1 MKIRYSYM
9 AMMLFALLGGTSCTE
24 DFPAQDKTEGQA
36 EGLALQLQVEGSPLA
51 SRASLASESALNEDK
66 VNAVDVFF
74 VSNGGTNIE
83 KHFHATTPDTQGRF
97 LLADGDWRSQFTHA
111 PYTVYVLANK
121 HDYDNPETPD
131 NTETD
136 LSWITTIDQ
145 LQNLTDTDGEIY
157 EIEGDNNYA
166 GKQFFM
172 DGKTNWTPS
181 DTDEADETINVTLK
195 RAAAKIVVNIS
206 YAEDFMTSNQIEVLY
221 DLEKAIVNYAPH
233 AMALNEAAYQE
244 MEVRGEASMDAE
256 TYSDAHSTSGEGVSR
271 TDIVYA
277 YSYPNQWG
285 ESVERET
292 YVLLNIPYGKE
303 SQEGQTPK
311 YHDNYYKVPI
321 RFSNNAD
328 ELRLDRNKLYTVNV
342 TIDRLGNENID
353 EPIELKPTFNV
364 ADWIPKEIPVNDD
377 APSYLVLSHEY
388 IEMHNV
394 ADTVITFFSSA
405 YLEKV
410 EIVEAYFINK
420 EGERQYVQA
429 TQWHTDRQG
438 DIVIDAS
445 RDVTSYCEITDW
457 TENALQGNIIFHGE
471 IPTNVTARYVT
482 LRVTSRDPDLNPNYR
497 DVTIVQYPLEY
508 ISGVPGVYST
518 RTDFER
524 TGNTYENYKNHNS
537 VNSNVK
543 LDTEDGSWFDSPTFR
558 SKVSVN
564 GRTYYVS
571 RNGNNGQLRYTND
584 DHVSS
589 LDNNRMYLVQ
599 ITSTDESYTV
609 ARPKMDGEN
618 EDIVTHSSDENNRL
632 VSPAFMLASQLGAV
646 QPSDWST
653 AQTQCQQYIEY
664 AEADD
669 GTEWRFADWRL
680 PTYEELRIIGKYQNE
695 QPEVMDEV
703 LGGDYYWSAHDN
715 RAWRKSRPDAE
726 NPTNNPNG
734 SVYIRCI
741 RDVSPE
747 DLAEFRAHNI
757 R

>member
-97 LLADGDWRSQFTHA
+97 LLADGDWRSQFTQT

-131 NTETD
+131 ETEID
-136 LSWITTIDQ
+136 LSWIKTIDQ
-145 LQNLTDTDGEIY
+145 LQSLTDTDGEIY
-157 EIEGDNNYA
+157 EIEGDNNYTD
-166 GKQFFM
+166 KQFFM

-311 YHDNYYKVPI
+311 YHDNYYKAPI
-321 RFSNNAD
+321 RLSNNAD

-410 EIVEAYFINK
+410 EIVEAYFIDKNGERK
-420 EGERQYVQA
+420 DKQAIKWHEGEEN
-429 TQWHTDRQG
+429 G
-438 DIVIDAS
+438 EIVIDETKE
-445 RDVTSYCEITDW
+445 VKSYCDIQW
-457 TENALQGNIIFHGE
+457 TENALQGNIQFHGD
-471 IPTNVTARYVT
+471 IPSNITARYVT
-482 LRVTSRDPDLNPNYR
+482 LLVTSSDPNLEPKY
-497 DVTIVQYPLEY
+497 VTIVQYPLEY
-508 ISGVPGVYST
+508 ISGVPGLCSYV
-518 RTDFER
+518 DDER
-524 TGNTYENYKNHNS
+524 N
-537 VNSNVK
+537 
-543 LDTEDGSWFDSPTFR
+543 GSWPRGELNQIAGETISPLI
-558 SKVSVN
+558 KELLD
-564 GRTYYVS
+564 GHI
-571 RNGNNGQLRYTND
+571 GNNATMKSKFYHHGKIYRVD
-584 DHVSS
+584 
-589 LDNNRMYLVQ
+589 LDYKDEGYYRPNEPDNNNRMYVVQ
-599 ITSTDESYTV
+599 ITQTNGDYTV
-609 ARPKMDGEN
+609 ARPQMTGNGEN
-618 EDIVTHSSDENNRL
+618 ITTAIGDENNYV
-632 VSPAFMLASQLGAV
+632 VSPAFMLASQLGNISAL
-646 QPSDWST
+646 SWNESRDH
-653 AQTQCQQYIEY
+653 CRQYVEY
-664 AEADD
+664 ILYE
-669 GTEWRFADWRL
+669 GESEPRRLADWRM
-680 PTYEELRIIGKYQNE
+680 PTYAELQIIAQYQNS
-695 QPEVMDEV
+695 QPEIMSGVLTDEH
-703 LGGDYYWSAHDN
+703 YWAADTNTFLSTASWQQETAN
-715 RAWRKSRPDAE
+715 
-726 NPTNNPNG
+726 NNPQG
-734 SVYIRCI
+734 KEVRIRCI

>member
-97 LLADGDWRSQFTHA
+97 LLADGDWRSQFTQT

-131 NTETD
+131 ETEID
-136 LSWITTIDQ
+136 LSWIKTIDQ
-145 LQNLTDTDGEIY
+145 LQSLTDTDGEIY
-157 EIEGDNNYA
+157 EIEGDNNYTD
-166 GKQFFM
+166 KQFFM
-172 DGKTNWTPS
+172 DGKTDWTPS
-181 DTDEADETINVTLK
+181 DTGEADETINVTLK

-206 YAEDFMTSNQIEVLY
+206 YAEDFMTNNQIEVLY
-221 DLEKAIVNYAPH
+221 DLQKAVVNYAPH

-311 YHDNYYKVPI
+311 YHTNYYKVPI
-321 RFSNNAD
+321 RFSNNAN
-328 ELRLDRNKLYTVNV
+328 ELCLERNKLYTVNV

-364 ADWIPKEIPVNDD
+364 ADWGSKEIPVNDNM
-377 APSYLVLSHEY
+377 PSYLVLSHDF

-410 EIVEAYFINK
+410 EIVEAYFIDKN
-420 EGERQYVQA
+420 GERKDKQA
-429 TQWHTDRQG
+429 IKWHKDEENG
-438 DIVIDAS
+438 EIVIDETKE
-445 RDVTSYCEITDW
+445 VKSYCGIQW
-457 TENALQGNIIFHGE
+457 TENALQGNIQFHGD
-471 IPTNVTARYVT
+471 IPSNITARYVT
-482 LRVTSRDPDLNPNYR
+482 LLVTSSDPNLEHKY
-497 DVTIVQYPLEY
+497 VTIVQYPLEY
-508 ISGVPGVYST
+508 ISGVPGLCSYV
-518 RTDFER
+518 DDER
-524 TGNTYENYKNHNS
+524 N
-537 VNSNVK
+537 
-543 LDTEDGSWFDSPTFR
+543 GSWPRELNEIAGETISPLI
-558 SKVSVN
+558 KELLD
-564 GRTYYVS
+564 GHI
-571 RNGNNGQLRYTND
+571 GNNATMKSKFYHHGKIYRVDLDYKGYFRPNEPD
-584 DHVSS
+584 
-589 LDNNRMYLVQ
+589 DNNRMYVVQ
-599 ITSTDESYTV
+599 ITQTNGDYTV
-609 ARPKMDGEN
+609 ARPQMTGNGEN
-618 EDIVTHSSDENNRL
+618 ITTAIGDENNYV
-632 VSPAFMLASQLGAV
+632 VSPAFMLASQLGNISALSWNES
-646 QPSDWST
+646 SDH
-653 AQTQCQQYIEY
+653 CRQYVEY
-664 AEADD
+664 ILYE
-669 GTEWRFADWRL
+669 GESEPRRLADWRM
-680 PTYEELRIIGKYQNE
+680 PTYAELQIIAQYQNS
-695 QPEVMDEV
+695 QPEIMSGVLTDEH
-703 LGGDYYWSAHDN
+703 YWAANTNTFLSTASWQQETAN
-715 RAWRKSRPDAE
+715 K
-726 NPTNNPNG
+726 NPQDKE
-734 SVYIRCI
+734 VRIRCI